1 MFLNKAWTMTHSLG
15 LSNAEIDEINDFL
28 AHVDGG
34 AIPDAEA
41 LDGFLVALA
50 CTIDMVMPSEYMD
63 VLQEG
68 ATPDGD
74 LAFDDM
80 NEAQRF
86 MELIMQHSDH
96 VNTKLETSTRS
107 LKSNPKS
114 LIECDLFEPLLL
126 PDTNCDILG
135 NRWANGFLHGTRLR
149 QSQWQEIAHDEDHG
163 GLMIPIWALA
173 YENHPD
179 PDMRPYSE
187 PMSSERREEL
197 LAGLMASAI
206 QLHRHSHERRET
218 EPVLRRRTFTRS
230 AQKTGRNEPCPCGS
244 GKKFKQCC
252 GRQRLLH

>member
-1 MFLNKAWTMTHSLG
+1 MTDAPSLSDG
-15 LSNAEIDEINDFL
+15 EIDEINDFL
-28 AHVDGG
+28 SRVDGG

-63 VLQEG
+63 VLQAG
-68 ATPDGD
+68 ATPEGD
-74 LAFDDM
+74 LLFDDM
-80 NEAQRF
+80 TEAQRF
-86 MELIMQHSDH
+86 MELITQHSNH
-96 VNTKLETSTRS
+96 VTTKLENSTRI
-107 LKSNPKS
+107 LKSSPKS
-114 LIECDLFEPLLL
+114 LISEDIFEPLLL
-126 PDTNCDILG
+126 PDTNCDVLG
-135 NRWANGFLHGTRLR
+135 NNWANGFLQGTGLR
-149 QSQWQEIAHDEDHG
+149 QPQWEEIAHDEDHG

-179 PDMRPYSE
+179 PDMRPYLE

-206 QLHRHSHERRET
+206 QLHRHFHEHRET
-218 EPVLRRRTFTRS
+218 EPILRRGTFTRS